1 MFWNHRFIAVI
12 FSSLLSCF
20 FAERTIAQNISG
32 IVNSYSS
39 VSTVTINSVTVSNA
53 TPFNVGDYV
62 LLIQMKGATI
72 TTGNIQ
78 AFGTITNLNNA
89 GNFEFATILSK
100 VGNTLTFASNLC
112 KSYTVSGLVQL
123 VKVPVYNNV
132 TITGTVTSQPWNG
145 TTGGIVAIKATG
157 SITFNAG
164 INVSGAG
171 LIGGT
176 FTTGFFNCGDMNW
189 ANSSANAGKKGE
201 GIAVAPAGQDG
212 NRAPLANGGG
222 GSNTGNPGA
231 GGGGNGGSGG
241 RGGNEWYGSCQL
253 NASFGVGGFALN
265 YSNYKAFL
273 GGGGGGGYR
282 DNGLPATAGSNGA
295 GMVFLISPL
304 INGNNNTINASGAN
318 VIGNT
323 DSEGAGAGG
332 AGGCVYLISNTVS
345 SPLTI
350 DVKGG
355 FGGNIFSTLWAS
367 ACHGPGGGGGG
378 GTIAFSTPVAPVNA
392 LTQLAGGNSGMVL
405 HTGPACTGTS
415 HGAMPGTIGQTLYN
429 YQLPV
434 PGSFPNL
441 GADTAI
447 CSGQS
452 IALAL
457 DTIFPSYLWNNGAT
471 TASIQVNSP
480 GLYWVEVPSGCGFV
494 RDSIVV
500 SLNSVSVNLGPD
512 LSFCQG
518 DSLQIQVNGSFSS
531 QLWSTGSVANSLVST
546 VGGTYSVF
554 VTDFNG
560 CTDVDSITLTL
571 LPVSSINISDSFCIG
586 TTYTFNGLV
595 LSASGNYIDSL
606 QNSFGCD
613 SIVYLSLSTL
623 ALPVVTAND
632 ESMCVGEAVTL
643 VPSGANTYQW
653 SPALSQTT
661 NGSVVVSPAISS
673 SYQVIGTNQNG
684 CVSLPENVTVT
695 VYPNPSATFYFSPS
709 TISMGDPVGH
719 IVNTSLGGISYT
731 WTIEGISFS
740 QNQAQFDYT
749 FPFLEGTQ
757 TAYLVAISSFGCV
770 DSTFN
775 TLQITND
782 FSVYVPNTF
791 TPDGDEHNNVFHPV
805 FSGDV
810 DPTNFG
816 LLIYNRWGELV
827 FESHDVFAYWDGNY
841 GEYKAQ
847 DGVYS
852 YILTYS
858 ASTSNELKT
867 VIGSFSLFR

>member
-1 MFWNHRFIAVI
+1 
-12 FSSLLSCF
+12 
-20 FAERTIAQNISG
+20 
-32 IVNSYSS
+32 
-39 VSTVTINSVTVSNA
+39 
-53 TPFNVGDYV
+53 
-62 LLIQMKGATI
+62 
-72 TTGNIQ
+72 
-78 AFGTITNLNNA
+78 
-89 GNFEFATILSK
+89 
-100 VGNTLTFASNLC
+100 
-112 KSYTVSGLVQL
+112 
-123 VKVPVYNNV
+123 
-132 TITGTVTSQPWNG
+132 
-145 TTGGIVAIKATG
+145 
-157 SITFNAG
+157 
-164 INVSGAG
+164 
-171 LIGGT
+171 
-176 FTTGFFNCGDMNW
+176 
-189 ANSSANAGKKGE
+189 
-201 GIAVAPAGQDG
+201 
-212 NRAPLANGGG
+212 
-222 GSNTGNPGA
+222 
-231 GGGGNGGSGG
+231 
-241 RGGNEWYGSCQL
+241 
-253 NASFGVGGFALN
+253 
-265 YSNYKAFL
+265 
-273 GGGGGGGYR
+273 
-282 DNGLPATAGSNGA
+282 
-295 GMVFLISPL
+295 
-304 INGNNNTINASGAN
+304 
-318 VIGNT
+318 
-323 DSEGAGAGG
+323 
-332 AGGCVYLISNTVS
+332 
-345 SPLTI
+345 
-350 DVKGG
+350 
-355 FGGNIFSTLWAS
+355 
-367 ACHGPGGGGGG
+367 
-378 GTIAFSTPVAPVNA
+378 
-392 LTQLAGGNSGMVL
+392 
-405 HTGPACTGTS
+405 
-415 HGAMPGTIGQTLYN
+415 
-429 YQLPV
+429 
-434 PGSFPNL
+434 
-441 GADTAI
+441 
-447 CSGQS
+447 
-452 IALAL
+452 LAL

-518 DSLQIQVNGSFSS
+518 DSLQIQVNGNFSS

-560 CTDVDSITLTL
+560 CTDVDSITLTM
-571 LPVSSINISDSFCIG
+571 LPVNSINISDSFCIG
-586 TTYTFNGLV
+586 TTYTFNGLI
-595 LSASGNYIDSL
+595 LSAAGNYIDSL

-653 SPALSQTT
+653 SPALAQTT
-661 NGSVVVSPAISS
+661 NGGVVVSPAISS
-673 SYQVIGTNQNG
+673 SFQVIGTNQNG

-709 TISMGDPVGH
+709 VISMGDPVGH

-731 WTIEGISFS
+731 WTIEGVSFS
-740 QNQAQFDYT
+740 QNQAQFDYV

-775 TLQITND
+775 TIQITND

-791 TPDGDEHNNVFHPV
+791 TPDGDEHNNVFQPV

-816 LLIYNRWGELV
+816 LFIYNRWGELV

-858 ASTSNELKT
+858 SSTSNELKT